1 MGSESDNYLKS
12 VIIINKSVPVS
23 IDDYRLSNI
32 KSIVNSWAGNQLSE
46 IIKSGSSAKGTAI
59 KGVSDIDLFI
69 SLNSD
74 TRETLKELYNSLD
87 SYVKFKRISTKRQN
101 VSIGII
107 QYGLAIDLVPGKKQ
121 SGYQNYHSIYVSKK
135 DTWTQTNVKVQINLI
150 SNSIRK
156 GEIILTKIW
165 RKNHGLDFPS
175 MYLELIVIEA
185 LKYKP
190 VGDLSN
196 NFWAVLAYLKNDFV
210 EKLITD
216 PSNSNNRVSDVLYK
230 YEKKPLLLKL
240 KNLYLKNIGGISYG
254 DRWN

>member
-1 MGSESDNYLKS
+1 MDSESDNYLKS
-12 VIIINKSVPVS
+12 VIINNKSAPVS

-69 SLNSD
+69 SLKSD

-87 SYVKFKRISTKRQN
+87 SYVKSKGINTKRQN

-107 QYGLAIDLVPGKKQ
+107 QYGLAIDLVPGTKQ

-150 SNSIRK
+150 SNSIHK
-156 GEIILTKIW
+156 DEIILTKIW

-216 PSNSNNRVSDVLYK
+216 PSNSNNRVSDILYK
-230 YEKKPLLLKL
+230 YEKEAIVIKAKES
-240 KNLYLKNIGGISYG
+240 ISEKYWS
-254 DRWN
+254 DIVW